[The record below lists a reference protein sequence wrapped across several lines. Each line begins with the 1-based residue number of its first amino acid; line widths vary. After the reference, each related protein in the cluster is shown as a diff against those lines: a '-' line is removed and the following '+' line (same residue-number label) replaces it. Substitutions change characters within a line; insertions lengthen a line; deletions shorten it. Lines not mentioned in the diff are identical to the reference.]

1 MANARISFSQTI
13 EGIVATYYCN
23 DGYTPSNVS
32 YSSSCNGSMGS
43 LWVPQPE
50 DKLNCTL
57 LDPVP
62 TDATGVY
69 GNS

>member
-13 EGIVATYYCN
+13 EGIVQHITAMMA
-23 DGYTPSNVS
+23 TPSNVS